1 MPGSARFLEGVGN
14 MASIAFA
21 IPRREG
27 SEDHSKELVQALTGE
42 RGDEVHKRRLQHG
55 FDRIKFWHQ
64 DEPRI
69 SIVYMEADDL
79 QAAFRNVASDD
90 HEQVKWVSDMI
101 QKITGH
107 HQARCGPA
115 RIAPGARLAP

>member
-1 MPGSARFLEGVGN
+1 

-55 FDRIKFWHQ
+55 FDRIKVWHQ

-107 HQARCGPA
+107 HPTDHAGRPA
-115 RIAPGARLAP
+115 SRLVLDWHREKGHSATHH